1 MKIFVADVL
10 VHILKKMPEE
20 SPYKII
26 TITSA
31 KEIIETYE
39 KIVAKG
45 SSPQS
50 EYHFF
55 AVDYKKITTDFKARF
70 EVIEAAGGV
79 VMKADKILFMKR
91 LGKWDLPK
99 GKIDKGED
107 YQMAAIREIAEE
119 CGVKAKILYKI
130 GCTWHTFTQA
140 DKSHKLKKTVWF
152 AMECLNDSNKAPQAE
167 EGITKV
173 KWTKYENI
181 ERKLLN
187 SYASIVH
194 IYRKF
199 EWKQLRKM
207 ATIEIS
213 EEITPTTTPIIE
225 NM

>member
-1 MKIFVADVL
+1 MKIFVADVPL
-10 VHILKKMPEE
+10 HILKKMPEE

-26 TITSA
+26 SITSA
-31 KEIIETYE
+31 KEIIEIYE
-39 KIVAKG
+39 KIAAKG
-45 SSPQS
+45 SFSQS

-55 AVDYKKITTDFKARF
+55 AADYKKVTTDFKAHF

-79 VMKADKILFMKR
+79 VMKADRVLFMKR

-107 YQMAAIREIAEE
+107 YQMAAIREIMEE
-119 CGVKAKILYKI
+119 CGVKAKVIYKI

-152 AMECLNDSNKAPQAE
+152 AMECLNDNNKAPQEE

-181 ERKLLN
+181 EKKLLN

-207 ATIEIS
+207 SITEIPQ
-213 EEITPTTTPIIE
+213 EITTITE